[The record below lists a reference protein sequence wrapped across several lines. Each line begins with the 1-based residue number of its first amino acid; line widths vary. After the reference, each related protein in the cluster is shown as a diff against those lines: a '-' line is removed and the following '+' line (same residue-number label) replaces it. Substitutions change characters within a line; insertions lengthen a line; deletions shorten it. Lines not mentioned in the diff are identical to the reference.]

1 MSHACAARHS
11 CSSVVAAVSHRGRA
25 ALLRRFSSAA
35 RAPPVID
42 LSPLRDGGLSSSS
55 PLVREVADAC
65 EQWGFFQVV
74 NHGIDEDLCAR
85 AEEQQRAF
93 FALPMEVKEC
103 MRRSADNSRGWY
115 NDELTKQMR
124 DWKEGL
130 DFGSTPP
137 MDWSLADADAR
148 NGTLDSSS
156 FPGRNAPADAS
167 RNLPVGTL
175 DGYNRFPP
183 ADLLPSFRPTMLEYY
198 DALAG
203 VATGLARPRG
213 DLGIYITGRHAP
225 KREAVNRRDSSRLG
239 SACQPRR
246 IELLLG
252 PCPKLLGP
260 FPQACPPTSSSRT
273 CAARSTPR
281 TCA

>member
-1 MSHACAARHS
+1 MRPSLAVNSKRDSFERNMAPAACAARRHC
-11 CSSVVAAVSHRGRA
+11 CSSVVAHRILPGAHRGCA
-25 ALLRRFSSAA
+25 AFLRRFSSAA

-74 NHGIDEDLCAR
+74 NHGVDEDLCAR
-85 AEEQQRAF
+85 AEQQQRAF

-115 NDELTKQMR
+115 NDELTKQRR

-148 NGTLDSSS
+148 NGTLRDSSS
-156 FPGRNAPADAS
+156 FPGRNAPANAS

-198 DALAG
+198 DALTG
-203 VATGLARPRG
+203 VATGLARPLFV
-213 DLGIYITGRHAP
+213 LGQI
-225 KREAVNRRDSSRLG
+225 
-239 SACQPRR
+239 
-246 IELLLG
+246 
-252 PCPKLLGP
+252 
-260 FPQACPPTSSSRT
+260 
-273 CAARSTPR
+273 
-281 TCA
+281 